1 MSTPQELTA
10 APALVYT
17 QIPKQVAR
25 KDFNRY
31 IALSLKRPTKGPPPK
46 LSLYKIFNYILGV
59 FAQPPEIGFAIG
71 IEPKWSLSKSRRREV
86 DALSHLNPL

>member
-31 IALSLKRPTKGPPPK
+31 IAPSLKRPTKGPPPK
-46 LSLYKIFNYILGV
+46 LSLYKIFNYIRGV
-59 FAQPPEIGFAIG
+59 FAQPPEIG
-71 IEPKWSLSKSRRREV
+71 
-86 DALSHLNPL
+86 D